1 MDSFKLT
8 RNIDK
13 DIEHCIDAV
22 NYVSGIVEEVKK
34 SILEK
39 NRKEDMQ
46 LFIYFD
52 SLNTS
57 MRKAKNDAEHLSWIL
72 GARR

>member
-8 RNIDK
+8 HNTDI
-13 DIEHCIDAV
+13 DIERCIDAV
-22 NYVSGIVEEVKK
+22 NYVSGMVEEVKK
-34 SILEK
+34 SLLEENK
-39 NRKEDMQ
+39 KEDMQ

-52 SLNTS
+52 SLNNS
-57 MRKAKNDAEHLSWIL
+57 MRKAKNDVEHLSWIL

>member
-8 RNIDK
+8 HNTDI
-13 DIEHCIDAV
+13 DIERCINAV

-39 NRKEDMQ
+39 IERKICNF
-46 LFIYFD
+46 LFI
-52 SLNTS
+52 LI
-57 MRKAKNDAEHLSWIL
+57 R
-72 GARR
+72 